1 MQASLGAQRTRAVI
15 ATAIGNALEW
25 FDFVIFGFMAPTM
38 AKVFFPTAG
47 ESVALLLAFATF
59 GVTFLIRPLGAI
71 VVGAYADRRGRKA
84 ALSLTI
90 GLMTVG
96 TAIVAVAPD
105 YASIG
110 ILAPVLV
117 VFARALQG
125 LSAGGE
131 FGSAT
136 AFLAEQ
142 DPCRRG
148 FYASW
153 QSASQGVT
161 TILATGF
168 GVGLTTLLT
177 SDQLEGWGWRIPFVF
192 GALAGPV
199 AYYIRTQLAETSEF
213 QAIVRPS
220 RPLQIVLRNQIGR
233 LLLCVG
239 VTVAATVTTYTML
252 FMPTYAVRQLGLPAS
267 GAFAAGLLTGMLQLL
282 VVPLIGAATDRY
294 GRIPFALVGAFGVLM
309 GAYPLFSSL
318 VIQPTLLT
326 LLCVQALLGLFG
338 AIYVGALG
346 GLISELFPT
355 QTRTT
360 GLSIGNAVAV
370 TVFGGFAPFISASL
384 IEITGNIAAPSFY
397 LMLGAAISAL
407 TLLVMQ
413 RTEVR

>member
-1 MQASLGAQRTRAVI
+1 MKPNLGASRTRAVA

-38 AKVFFPTAG
+38 AKVFFPSADD
-47 ESVALLLAFATF
+47 SVALLLAFATF

-84 ALSLTI
+84 ALTLTI
-90 GLMTVG
+90 GLMTIG
-96 TAIVAVAPD
+96 TGMIALTPA

-110 ILAPVLV
+110 ILAPLLV

-142 DPCRRG
+142 DPSRRG

-153 QSASQGVT
+153 QFASQGVT

-199 AYYIRTQLAETSEF
+199 AYYIRTHLTETLEF
-213 QAIVRPS
+213 QAIARPS
-220 RPLQIVLRNQIGR
+220 RPLQTVVSSQIGR
-233 LLLCVG
+233 LLLCIG
-239 VTVAATVTTYTML
+239 LTVAATVTAYTML

-267 GAFAAGLLTGMLQLL
+267 GAFAAGLLTGVLQLL
-282 VVPLIGAATDRY
+282 VVPLVGAATDRY
-294 GRIPFALVGAFGVLM
+294 GRIPFALASALGVLM
-309 GAYPLFSSL
+309 VAYPLFL
-318 VIQPTLLT
+318 GLAVQPTLLT
-326 LLCVQALLGLFG
+326 LLCVQAFLGLL
-338 AIYVGALG
+338 AAVYVGALG

-370 TVFGGFAPFISASL
+370 TLFGGFAPFISAWL
-384 IEITGNIAAPSFY
+384 IESTGNIAAPSFY
-397 LMLGAAISAL
+397 LMLGAAISTL
-407 TLLVMQ
+407 TIFVM
-413 RTEVR
+413 RRSEMR